1 MAVDRAEV
9 EKIAN
14 LARIKIEDSAVE
26 EVTQSISDILAM
38 VDKMQQVDTQGVEPM
53 ANALDATQRLRADE
67 VTEPNNREALQS
79 QAPATEDGLILV
91 PKVIE

>member
-38 VDKMQQVDTQGVEPM
+38 VDKMQQVDTTGIAPM

-67 VTEPNNREALQS
+67 VTEENNREALQS
-79 QAPATEDGLILV
+79 QAPATENGLILV